1 MALVQGRANV
11 NVMMATRRNHAMNA
25 MKDFI
30 KIKTTLLN
38 LAALVSWSRNKP
50 QLGH

>member
-1 MALVQGRANV
+1 MALVQVLANV

-30 KIKTTLLN
+30 KIKTTLN